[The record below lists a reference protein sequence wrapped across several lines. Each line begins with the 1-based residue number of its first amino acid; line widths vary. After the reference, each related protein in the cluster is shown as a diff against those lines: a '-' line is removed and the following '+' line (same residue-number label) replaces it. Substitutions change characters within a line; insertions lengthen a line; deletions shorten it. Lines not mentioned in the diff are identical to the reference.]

1 MLSFKQK
8 QSGFTLME
16 VVIALALGGL
26 ILSSV
31 MALFVGFVQA
41 FENRNTSYDKFLS
54 HVDQCMRFLT
64 QRAQIVE
71 SITTETEQN
80 IEFYKIVKVD
90 PAKIKLNIKYAFGM
104 LQTKHL
110 PFLSPLVCQPT
121 WELWV
126 LTQHGLSFLL
136 EAPAF
141 RSKRFSEGVENE
153 NKTELKHFLLSPYV
167 VKLEYAHL
175 DTNKKQWEFFP
186 SLERYTT
193 RFGKNASILRPDGIR
208 ITFKKEDWEEV
219 RFLPLNTAAIC
230 EVKKTSDSSQKH
242 KPQKHEKNK

>member
-54 HVDQCMRFLT
+54 HVDHCIRFLT
-64 QRAQIVE
+64 QRAQSIE
-71 SITTETEQN
+71 SIMTTESKQN
-80 IEFYKIVKVD
+80 SEFYKIIKVD
-90 PAKIKLNIKYAFGM
+90 PAKIKLNTKYVFGM
-104 LQTKHL
+104 LQTKSL
-110 PFLSPLVCQPT
+110 PFLSPLIHQPT

-126 LTQHGLSFLL
+126 LTPHGLSFLL

-141 RSKRFSEGVENE
+141 RNKRFSEGVEKE
-153 NKTELKHFLLSPYV
+153 NKTELKYFLLSPYV
-167 VKLEYAHL
+167 IKLEYAHL
-175 DTNKKQWEFFP
+175 DTSKKLWEFFP
-186 SLERYTT
+186 SLERYVT
-193 RFGKNASILRPDGIR
+193 RFGENTSILHPDGIR

-230 EVKKTSDSSQKH
+230 EVKKDSNSS
-242 KPQKHEKNK
+242 QKHEKNK